1 MRYLK
6 ASQMYAASTA
16 LNELFFRKKLTI
28 IHLPTNNLRLKKKKK
43 DIVVKTNKQKKTFQ
57 VK

>member
-1 MRYLK
+1 
-6 ASQMYAASTA
+6 MYAASTA

-43 DIVVKTNKQKKTFQ
+43 KDIVVKTNKQKKTFQ
-57 VK
+57 VKWN